1 MPVPFEALIPMG
13 LVAGMFFVTGTGFN
27 ALARYR
33 NDGKPIRSNIDTF
46 EERMMKRD
54 ERLTGSLRG
63 QSTNPEAP
71 KEFSTNSVWQTERV
85 G

>member
-13 LVAGMFFVTGTGFN
+13 LVGVMFFVTGTGFN

-33 NDGKPIRSNIDTF
+33 NDGKPVRHNVDQF
-46 EERMMKRD
+46 DEMMMKRD

-63 QSTNPEAP
+63 QAANATAP
-71 KEFSTNSVWQTERV
+71 KEFATNSAWPTEKVR
-85 G
+85 